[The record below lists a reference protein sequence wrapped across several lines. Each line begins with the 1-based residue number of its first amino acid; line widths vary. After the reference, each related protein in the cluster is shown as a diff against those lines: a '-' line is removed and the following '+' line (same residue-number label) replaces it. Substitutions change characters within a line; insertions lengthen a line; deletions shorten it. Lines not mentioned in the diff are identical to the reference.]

1 VLVTERSE
9 LGPEGNEMIT
19 LVESVPSLTPEV
31 VLEETPS
38 EVPELTLELPPWSI
52 TELDSETGGSVI
64 AEPEALSVVLGPS
77 EIGPDP
83 DSDEELGGGGESV
96 IEMLVGIEMGML
108 VGIEIGMLVGIEIG
122 MLVGIEMLIPVPL
135 PSLLPVPEGC
145 SVGLEAGGG
154 SSTLLIPL
162 PTPPMPLVKS
172 ETTEDNG
179 LPGSVALVLLG
190 GSVGEGEEVSPEPE
204 PVPVGVSVPVPE
216 PGFEVSV
223 GVPVGGGS
231 RTLLSPLPTPPI
243 PLVNCE
249 TTDESGLPGSVAL
262 VLLGGSV
269 GEGDEVSP
277 GLVSVPVG

>member
-1 VLVTERSE
+1 MSE

-19 LVESVPSLTPEV
+19 LVESVLPSLTPEV

-38 EVPELTLELPPWSI
+38 EVPELTLELPPWST

-64 AEPEALSVVLGPS
+64 AEPEALSVVVGPS
-77 EIGPDP
+77 VIGPDP
-83 DSDEELGGGGESV
+83 DSDEEMGGGGRSV

-108 VGIEIGMLVGIEIG
+108 VGIETGMLVGIEIL
-122 MLVGIEMLIPVPL
+122 MPVPL
-135 PSLLPVPEGC
+135 PSPLPVPEGC
-145 SVGLEAGGG
+145 SVGLEVGG

-190 GSVGEGEEVSPEPE
+190 GSVGEGEEVSPEP
-204 PVPVGVSVPVPE
+204 VPVGVSVPVPE

-231 RTLLSPLPTPPI
+231 RTLLSPLPTPPM

-277 GLVSVPVG
+277 GVVSVPVG